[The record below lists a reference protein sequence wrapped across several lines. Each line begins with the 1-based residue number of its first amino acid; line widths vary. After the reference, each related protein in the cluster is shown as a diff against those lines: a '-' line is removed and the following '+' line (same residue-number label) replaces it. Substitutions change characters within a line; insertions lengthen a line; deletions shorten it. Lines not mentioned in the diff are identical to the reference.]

1 MPLYNLESGPAPL
14 DIFPKKNLFLS
25 DVLKRIKCNKN
36 TLPKK
41 NNEKYYPAL
50 LIR

>member
-1 MPLYNLESGPAPL
+1 MPLYNLESGPA
-14 DIFPKKNLFLS
+14 KKNLFLS